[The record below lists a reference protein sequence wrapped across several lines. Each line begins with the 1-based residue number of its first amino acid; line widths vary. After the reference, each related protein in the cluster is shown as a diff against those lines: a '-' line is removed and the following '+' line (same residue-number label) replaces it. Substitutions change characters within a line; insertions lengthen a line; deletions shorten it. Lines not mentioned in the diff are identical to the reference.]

1 MLGNPSQN
9 LLARSFFLQ
18 PVGKMYV
25 LVVIV
30 LALMWVAG
38 APVSEL

>member
-30 LALMWVAG
+30 LALMLAG